1 MWSFASERALR
12 RAACAAIAL
21 LAAAAVVFYLAQNT
35 LRPVGGEI
43 SVVKLL
49 WLAGA
54 ILLWGVLPL
63 LLLADTRLGPMLR
76 RAFAVLAAL
85 MLARA
90 VVEGWMLYV
99 TLNWSPWYGI
109 AHDALCAAVL
119 LAFAARAWPRNALE
133 GSVRMHLRVTA
144 AFFAPEMYFAWYMQA
159 HFVTQGEAAVYFV
172 PDEAAYADVL
182 RATTVA
188 VVCLAMYLP
197 LFLGRWIPVSGEK
210 RTHEPT

>member
-1 MWSFASERALR
+1 MWSFASERTLR
-12 RAACAAIAL
+12 RTVFAAISAL
-21 LAAAAVVFYLAQNT
+21 ALAAAVFYQAQNM
-35 LRPVGGEI
+35 LRPVGGNI

-49 WLAGA
+49 WLGGA

-63 LLLADTRLGPMLR
+63 LLLADPRLEPVLR

-85 MLARA
+85 MLSRA

-119 LAFAARAWPRNALE
+119 LAFAARAPPRNALE
-133 GSVRMHLRVTA
+133 SAVRMHLWVTA

-159 HFVTQGEAAVYFV
+159 HFVTKGEAAVYFV
-172 PDEAAYADVL
+172 PDEPAHAQVL
-182 RATTVA
+182 RATAVA
-188 VVCLAMYLP
+188 VVCLAIYLP
-197 LFLGRWIPVSGEK
+197 VFLRRWMRVSEK
-210 RTHEPT
+210 EGA

>member
-1 MWSFASERALR
+1 MWSFASERTLR
-12 RAACAAIAL
+12 RTAFAAIAA
-21 LAAAAVVFYLAQNT
+21 LALAAVVFYQAQNN
-35 LRPVGGEI
+35 LRPVGGDI
-43 SVVKLL
+43 SIVKLL

-63 LLLADTRLGPMLR
+63 LLLADPRLGLRLR
-76 RAFAVLAAL
+76 RAFAALAAL

-90 VVEGWMLYV
+90 AVEGWMLYV

-133 GSVRMHLRVTA
+133 RAARTHLWVTA

-159 HFVTQGEAAVYFV
+159 HFVTKGATAIYFV
-172 PDEAAYADVL
+172 PNDLAYAVVL
-182 RATTVA
+182 RATAVA

-197 LFLGRWIPVSGEK
+197 FFLGRWILESGKEK
-210 RTHEPT
+210 A

>member
-1 MWSFASERALR
+1 MWSFASERTLR
-12 RAACAAIAL
+12 RTAFATIAALA
-21 LAAAAVVFYLAQNT
+21 LAAMVFYQVQNN
-35 LRPVGGEI
+35 LRPVGGDI
-43 SVVKLL
+43 SIVKLL

-63 LLLADTRLGPMLR
+63 LLLADPRLGLRLR
-76 RAFAVLAAL
+76 RAFAALAAL

-90 VVEGWMLYV
+90 AVEGWMLYV

-119 LAFAARAWPRNALE
+119 LAFAARTLPSNPLE
-133 GSVRMHLRVTA
+133 GAVRVHLWVTA

-159 HFVTQGEAAVYFV
+159 HFTTQGETAVYFV

-197 LFLGRWIPVSGEK
+197 LFLRRWILVSGKESA
-210 RTHEPT
+210 